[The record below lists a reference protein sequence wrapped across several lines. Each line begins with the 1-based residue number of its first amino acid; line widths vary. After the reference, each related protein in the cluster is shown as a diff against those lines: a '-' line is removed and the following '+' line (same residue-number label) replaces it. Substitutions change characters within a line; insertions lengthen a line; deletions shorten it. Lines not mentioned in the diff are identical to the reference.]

1 MILEKYVY
9 KSHLGG
15 IYFLDDYDSSYE
27 EQCETCGDGD
37 YCIGYFETKEKLKK
51 WMKKE
56 GYAEEYI
63 DETIEEVLND

>member
-1 MILEKYVY
+1 MKLEKYVY
-9 KSHLGG
+9 ESHLGG

-51 WMKKE
+51 WMKNN
-56 GYAEEYI
+56 YYSDEYI
-63 DETIEEVLND
+63 KEVLND

>member
-1 MILEKYVY
+1 MKLEKYVY
-9 KSHLGG
+9 ESHLGG

-51 WMKKE
+51 RMKNS
-56 GYAEEYI
+56 YYSDEYI
-63 DETIEEVLND
+63 NEVLEKVE